1 MTIFNEK
8 CINAIQSDWRLD
20 QRRDPDAVRQ
30 EIGPTNTQT
39 LPANFW
45 SDRQPSGWGKNSPI
59 WAITRADLWSI

>member
-1 MTIFNEK
+1 MTKFNEK
-8 CINAIQSDWRLD
+8 CINAIQSAWRLD

-39 LPANFW
+39 LPANVW
-45 SDRQPSGWGKNSPI
+45 SDRQLPGWGKNSPI

>member
-8 CINAIQSDWRLD
+8 CINAIQSDWRLV
-20 QRRDPDAVRQ
+20 QRRDRDASRQ

-39 LPANFW
+39 LSAHFW

-59 WAITRADLWSI
+59 WAITRADKWPI